1 MQFETHHSNGGRFHW
16 CLVGDDGAKLAVSAG
31 AFGSARDAQLAA
43 ADVRPHAGSAAGT
56 EER

>member
-1 MQFETHHSNGGRFHW
+1 LQFETDQSNGGRFHW
-16 CLVGDDGAKLAVSAG
+16 CLVGDDGARLAVSAG

-43 ADVRPHAGSAAGT
+43 DVRLHAGSAAGT